1 MEFRNP
7 FTKCEFYSKMS
18 DSMKKTVGWG
28 PDDKGEVKIKIGELT
43 QIMWPIITGYGKGA
57 DVILASDKAI
67 WETQRQ
73 ALEIIISD
81 GFVTLYDVEQIFRKE
96 MKLRMEEN

>member
-7 FTKCEFYSKMS
+7 FTKCEFFSKMS
-18 DSMKKTVGWG
+18 DSMKKAVGWA
-28 PDDKGEVKIKIGELT
+28 PDETGAVKIKIGELT

-73 ALEIIISD
+73 ALEIINKE
-81 GFVTLYDVEQIFRKE
+81 GFVTLYDVEQIFKKE
-96 MKLRMEEN
+96 MEHYMKEN